1 MKWIAHLLP
10 WASPRLLGSLAV
22 LGLLSVVGGWTL
34 YQRTLEIRGEYH
46 YPYALSET
54 LPLTSV
60 QQELTFY
67 QNRLRQRD
75 SSLERTAL
83 AQTYLKLAKAT
94 GDTHWYLQAEQA
106 AQISRSQ
113 LPFNNAGAILVLA
126 RVAEAKH
133 DFQTSIKLAQEVL
146 TAEPQNE
153 AALGLL
159 VTSYL
164 AQGKLDQAER
174 IATQLVEQ
182 TPTLG
187 TYTLS
192 ALVATARGKDD
203 VAAQHFQ
210 TAIAAEE
217 PGEQGS
223 SAYVRIVYGRFLM
236 DRRQLDLARTL
247 LKEAQRIA
255 PQDPAALVTL
265 AKLETRAG
273 NYQRAEALYEQVF
286 QAKGLANIFDH
297 AALAGLAE
305 LRGLQGDDEGARDW
319 WNRAEAFLRGHPE
332 LKTFGHQ
339 RELAQVL
346 LARGN
351 PQDRPEALRLM
362 QAEVK
367 IRRDAQTLNTLA
379 WALTVNGRWQAAQS
393 ILQEALDTGV
403 QDASLYDRA
412 AQIADALGQ
421 RDRAQQYRVIA
432 TRLDPALSPVR

>member
-1 MKWIAHLLP
+1 MKWIAHFP
-10 WASPRLLGSLAV
+10 WTSPRILGPLAA
-22 LGLLSVVGGWTL
+22 LGLLSGVGGWAL
-34 YQRTLEIRGEYH
+34 HQHTLETLGNYQ
-46 YPYALSET
+46 YPYALTET
-54 LPLTSV
+54 LPLASV

-67 QNRLRQRD
+67 QNRLQQRPN

-106 AQISRSQ
+106 AQLSRSQ
-113 LPFNNAGAILVLA
+113 LPFNNTGATLVLA
-126 RVAEAKH
+126 KVAEAKH
-133 DFQTSIKLAQEVL
+133 DFQTSVTLAQEVL
-146 TAEPQNE
+146 ATEPQNE
-153 AALGLL
+153 TALGLL

-164 AQGKLDQAER
+164 AQGKLAQAEL

-182 TPTLG
+182 IPTLG

-192 ALVATARGKDD
+192 ALVTTARGKDEL
-203 VAAQHFQ
+203 AAQQFQ
-210 TAIAAEE
+210 SAIAAEE

-236 DRRQLDLARTL
+236 ERHQLGQARTL

-255 PQDPAALVTL
+255 PQDPAALVSL

-273 NYQRAEALYEQVF
+273 HYQRAEALYEQVF
-286 QAKGLANIFDH
+286 QSKGLANVFDH
-297 AALAGLAE
+297 TALAGLAE
-305 LRGLQGDDEGARDW
+305 LRSLQGDHEGARHW
-319 WNRAEAFLRGHPE
+319 WNQAEASLRSHPE
-332 LKTFGHQ
+332 LATFGHQ

-362 QAEVK
+362 QMEVK
-367 IRRDAQTLNTLA
+367 IRRDAPTLNTLA
-379 WALTVNGRWQAAQS
+379 WALTTNGQWQTAQS

-421 RDRAQQYRVIA
+421 RDRAQQYRGIA
-432 TRLDPALSPVR
+432 TRLDPKLFAVR